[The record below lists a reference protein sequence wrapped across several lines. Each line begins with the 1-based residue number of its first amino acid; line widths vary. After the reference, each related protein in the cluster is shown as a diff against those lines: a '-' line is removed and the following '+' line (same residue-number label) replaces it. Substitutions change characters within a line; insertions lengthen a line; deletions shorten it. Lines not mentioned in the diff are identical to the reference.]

1 MLKRITK
8 QYFRNR
14 GGVAKLIAVLFGGLL
29 TQGVWAQQQYNE
41 KEPLLLLK
49 GLEYKLEA
57 QASLSD
63 GKTPL
68 WLNANKHGL
77 SSLESTNGYLRG
89 SLVRPLAEDSLRHWG
104 FGYGLDVA
112 VAHHYTSRLVVQ
124 QAFVRCVGCM
134 VC

>member
-57 QASLSD
+57 QASLLISIPRRAGPPVSTSIND
-63 GKTPL
+63 GVARHVRQHTP
-68 WLNANKHGL
+68 NRK
-77 SSLESTNGYLRG
+77 
-89 SLVRPLAEDSLRHWG
+89 
-104 FGYGLDVA
+104 
-112 VAHHYTSRLVVQ
+112 
-124 QAFVRCVGCM
+124 QAPKAATGDKPKQL
-134 VC
+134 

>member
-14 GGVAKLIAVLFGGLL
+14 GGGAKLIAVLFGGLL
-29 TQGVWAQQQYNE
+29 TQGVWAQQRYNE

-89 SLVRPLAEDSLRHWG
+89 SLVRPLAEDSLP
-104 FGYGLDVA
+104 VS
-112 VAHHYTSRLVVQ
+112 YTHLTLS
-124 QAFVRCVGCM
+124 AW
-134 VC
+134 

>member
-1 MLKRITK
+1 MLKRTKK

-14 GGVAKLIAVLFGGLL
+14 GGVAKLLAVLLGGLL

-41 KEPLLLLK
+41 KEPLRLLN

-77 SSLESTNGYLRG
+77 SSLESTNG
-89 SLVRPLAEDSLRHWG
+89 
-104 FGYGLDVA
+104 
-112 VAHHYTSRLVVQ
+112 
-124 QAFVRCVGCM
+124 
-134 VC
+134 